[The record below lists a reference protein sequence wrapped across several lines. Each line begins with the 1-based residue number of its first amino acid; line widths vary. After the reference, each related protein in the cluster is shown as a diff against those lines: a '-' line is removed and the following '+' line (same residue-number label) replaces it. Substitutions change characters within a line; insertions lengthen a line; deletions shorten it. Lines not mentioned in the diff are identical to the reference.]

1 MKEGYFENILEGL
14 RKDLNGKEFVYKSKY
29 GGEVKG
35 TVKGVSITHQL
46 GFDKETSRR
55 MLVGLSKRIPKI
67 QITEKNLVELKP
79 DFKWSGMTFEIMVT
93 STNGISY
100 NMNSDKIYF
109 LDEQTR

>member
-1 MKEGYFENILEGL
+1 MKQGYFENILEGL

-46 GFDKETSRR
+46 GSDKETSRR
-55 MLVGLSKRIPKI
+55 MLVGMSKISQKV
-67 QITEKNLVELKP
+67 QITDDDLIELTP
-79 DFKWSGMTFEIMVT
+79 DFKWSGTSFEIMVT
-93 STNGISY
+93 STNGVSY

-109 LDEQTR
+109 IDE

>member
-1 MKEGYFENILEGL
+1 MFEHILEGL
-14 RKDLNGKEFVYKSKY
+14 RKDLIGLEFVYKSKY

-46 GFDKETSRR
+46 NADKETNRR
-55 MLVGLSKRIPKI
+55 MLVGLSKKSPKV
-67 QITEKNLVELKP
+67 QITESDLVELTP
-79 DFKWSGMTFEIMVT
+79 DFKWSGTSFEIMIT

-109 LDEQTR
+109 LDGQETS